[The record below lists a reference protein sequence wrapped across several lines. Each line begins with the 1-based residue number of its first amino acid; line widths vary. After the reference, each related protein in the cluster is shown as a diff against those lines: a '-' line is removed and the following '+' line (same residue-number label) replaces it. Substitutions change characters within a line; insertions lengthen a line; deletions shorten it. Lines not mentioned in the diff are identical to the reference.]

1 MQQQQRQQRS
11 VTESPYIRVWE
22 ISIRFDPRTKT
33 GMDDQAWRSFC
44 PDEVVKSCK
53 LILARSTM
61 HFGFCADLWSR
72 WRVWWPHVPATRPC
86 QLCTFISADAD
97 FTTTQRSRRNSSE
110 ISKKWGISSRRGK
123 AVSAYKARVASRRS
137 VNMFGRN
144 CDTFRFLCGSLI

>member
-33 GMDDQAWRSFC
+33 RVDNQARRSFC

-72 WRVWWPHVPATRPC
+72 SQIRWPHVPATRPC
-86 QLCTFISADAD
+86 QLCTFISTDAD
-97 FTTTQRSRRNSSE
+97 FTTTQTSRRNSSE
-110 ISKKWGISSRRGK
+110 ISKKWRTSSRLGK
-123 AVSAYKARVASRRS
+123 TVSAYKARVACRRS
-137 VNMFGRN
+137 VNMFGRK
-144 CDTFRFLCGSLI
+144 CDAFWILRGSLI